1 MREIKVY
8 LFEELSE
15 EAKKYA
21 VERYR
26 SNHGEYLF
34 DDWDARNL
42 TEFFKG
48 YVSEK
53 FGYLDKEFYWSLS
66 YSQGDGVRFEGKM
79 YDDEI
84 LRVAKRLLDDEDFKL
99 LDEYMGN
106 NTVRGMIQGT
116 SNHYY
121 HYNTMSVEL
130 ESDLSNFY
138 DEEIEELGIDIFNRL
153 EGIVELLED
162 YILEDIKGISKE
174 LEKLGYD
181 EIESHNTDEYII
193 DLLISNER
201 EFLEDG
207 SLF

>member
-1 MREIKVY
+1 MREITIY
-8 LFEELSE
+8 NYDELSE

-34 DDWDARNL
+34 DDWDSRNL
-42 TEFFKG
+42 TNYFKE
-48 YVSEK
+48 YVSNEY
-53 FGYLDKEFYWSLS
+53 GYEDKEFYWSLS

-84 LRVAKRLLDDEDFKL
+84 LRVAKRLLDEEEFNL
-99 LDEYMGN
+99 LNEFMSD
-106 NTVRGMIQGT
+106 NTVRGVILGT

-121 HYNTMSVEL
+121 HYNTMEVEL
-130 ESDLSNFY
+130 DSDLSSLY
-138 DEEIEELGIDIFNRL
+138 DAEIEELGIDVFNRL
-153 EGIVELLED
+153 EEIVELLED
-162 YILEDIKGISKE
+162 YILEDIKGISRE
-174 LEKLGYD
+174 LESIGYK
-181 EIESHNTDEYII
+181 EIEGHYEDDYII
-193 DLLISNER
+193 ELLIANER